1 MPHRSSQH
9 LPKRKQTNEAS
20 SNISTRG
27 RAGHAGHNASS
38 RGSVMFTE
46 IAKIHEDQVTTE
58 EDNAI
63 AKRLNTSETDDLA
76 GPITSG
82 PSPDPYK
89 FQKRDRT
96 GTLTKNSG
104 SQPNSRLGGMNFDNN
119 FRRGVP
125 LSEKERLSRQRTT
138 NTSNNLGKSKTH
150 HTLHKVKQPV
160 SSVSNSS
167 KADTARGT

>member
-1 MPHRSSQH
+1 MSTNDRICQVITALHQGITSNSVAVSHATRGNEQEPQVSLPHRSSQH

-104 SQPNSRLGGMNFDNN
+104 SQPNSRLGGMNW
-119 FRRGVP
+119 VCAVVEH
-125 LSEKERLSRQRTT
+125 LSNAEE
-138 NTSNNLGKSKTH
+138 
-150 HTLHKVKQPV
+150 TL
-160 SSVSNSS
+160 
-167 KADTARGT
+167 ADFL